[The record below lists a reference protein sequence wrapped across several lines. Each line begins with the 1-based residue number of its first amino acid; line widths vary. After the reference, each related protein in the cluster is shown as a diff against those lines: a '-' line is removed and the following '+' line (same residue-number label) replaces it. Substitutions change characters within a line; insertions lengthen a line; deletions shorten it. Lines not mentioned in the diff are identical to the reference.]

1 MLELSYQ
8 LDVAVNSVQHK
19 SMWIE
24 CSGRERATSR
34 ETIAR
39 LQRCDGKGQS

>member
-24 CSGRERATSR
+24 CSERERDCEEVGR
-34 ETIAR
+34 
-39 LQRCDGKGQS
+39 